1 MNALLIDAGN
11 TRVKWGEAR
20 DGVIRR
26 TGEIAQAK
34 IRNQGLQVLTTKLP
48 TQVDAVLAS
57 NVAGAGF
64 AARLSGVI
72 RLHCNRDVHFAKTSR
87 EAFGVRNGY
96 RQPRRMG
103 VDRWMAMIGAW
114 AEVEDACVVVDAGT
128 AVTID
133 AIDSAGKHLGGHI
146 IPGIQLMMAA
156 LASETS
162 DVPAFAMR
170 RKPIVTDMSMFGRNT
185 SEAVEFGVLNA
196 LVAAVDR
203 VVEILERQGHDPVI
217 VLTGGDAPRML
228 ASLAGEALH
237 RPHLVLMGLIQLL
250 DTE

>member
-1 MNALLIDAGN
+1 MNALLFDAGN

-26 TGEIAQAK
+26 TGEVAQSK
-34 IRNQGLQVLTTKLP
+34 IRDQGLQVLTTKLP
-48 TQVDAVLAS
+48 TKVDAVLAS
-57 NVAGAGF
+57 NVAGPGF
-64 AARLSGVI
+64 AARLSGVV
-72 RLHCNRDVHFAKTSR
+72 RLHCDRDVHFAQTAR

-103 VDRWMAMIGAW
+103 VDRWMGMIGAW
-114 AEVEDACVVVDAGT
+114 AEVEDACVVVDTGT

-146 IPGIQLMMAA
+146 IPGLRLMMAS
-156 LASETS
+156 LAAETS
-162 DVPAFAMR
+162 DIPAVVLR
-170 RKPIVTDMSMFGRNT
+170 RKAIVTDMGMFGRNT

-196 LVAAVDR
+196 IVGAIERVADVLDHH
-203 VVEILERQGHDPVI
+203 GHDPVI

-228 ASLAGEALH
+228 GSLSGEVLH
-237 RPHLVLMGLIQLL
+237 RPHLVLTGLLRML
-250 DTE
+250 DS